1 MLDYQFD
8 LQHNKTN
15 HFLPKNVGFGISYI
29 LPVILALLTAEP
41 DKIIII
47 ENPESHIH
55 PRGQAEIGKL
65 IALAAQTGAQLFVE
79 THSDHILNGIRV
91 AVKEK
96 IVDKDRVNIMY
107 FDKETTE
114 TEQYTK
120 IITIQ
125 IDKNGTLSEYPEN
138 FLDEWSNQLSKLI

>member
-1 MLDYQFD
+1 
-8 LQHNKTN
+8 
-15 HFLPKNVGFGISYI
+15 
-29 LPVILALLTAEP
+29 LTAEP